1 MNESAESNDTNAP
14 QPVFRSFWAVFA
26 GLVVTVVLST
36 AADAALHASGI
47 YPPFGQPM
55 SDALFVLA
63 LSYRVV
69 FGIAGCYVAA
79 LLASDRPMRHAMILG
94 GIGLLI
100 SIAGAVATWGK
111 GPEFGPKWY
120 PIAVIAT
127 ALPCAWLGGMLR
139 KRQLRND

>member
-1 MNESAESNDTNAP
+1 MNDTSVP
-14 QPVFRSFWAVFA
+14 QPLFRSFWAVFA

-55 SDALFVLA
+55 SDGLFVLA

-69 FGIAGCYVAA
+69 FGIVGCYVAA
-79 LLASDRPMRHAMILG
+79 RLGSNRPMLHAMILG
-94 GIGLLI
+94 GIGLLF
-100 SIAGAVATWGK
+100 SIAGAVATWDK